1 MSFYKKMVSVC
12 AAVALSTSIIPVIPV
27 SADTGMTR
35 YEAERQYTGGWADVV
50 QNSIASGGYVVE
62 RIGGKSTDIGT
73 VVFKIWAEEAG
84 TYNAKL
90 GYISKKDSDFY
101 VRVNW
106 YAWDTGNDTKFTT
119 TASNSVQTQEMTLKL
134 NAGWND
140 VKIYSTKGITDD
152 GTDYRISVDY
162 LDVDTEGYTLPNIT
176 TQRQR

>member
-1 MSFYKKMVSVC
+1 MHIKFFSIEYTKLNDIIKSNHKINIRRDLIMSFYKKMVSVC

-90 GYISKKDSDFY
+90 GYISKKDSEKSANRIKLIGI
-101 VRVNW
+101 VSGVVAGVITVLGTAIGVNL
-106 YAWDTGNDTKFTT
+106 TSKQNNIPG
-119 TASNSVQTQEMTLKL
+119 
-134 NAGWND
+134 
-140 VKIYSTKGITDD
+140 DD
-152 GTDYRISVDY
+152 
-162 LDVDTEGYTLPNIT
+162 EEENH
-176 TQRQR
+176 

>member
-62 RIGGKSTDIGT
+62 RIGGKSTDIDT
-73 VVFKIWAEEAG
+73 VVFKIWQRKPG

-90 GYISKKDSDFY
+90 GYISKRVDFICQSKLVCMGY
-101 VRVNW
+101 R
-106 YAWDTGNDTKFTT
+106 KRHKITT

-140 VKIYSTKGITDD
+140 VKIYST
-152 GTDYRISVDY
+152 RV
-162 LDVDTEGYTLPNIT
+162 
-176 TQRQR
+176 

>member
-106 YAWDTGNDTKFTT
+106 
-119 TASNSVQTQEMTLKL
+119 
-134 NAGWND
+134 
-140 VKIYSTKGITDD
+140 
-152 GTDYRISVDY
+152 
-162 LDVDTEGYTLPNIT
+162 
-176 TQRQR
+176 

>member
-73 VVFKIWAEEAG
+73 VV
-84 TYNAKL
+84 
-90 GYISKKDSDFY
+90 D
-101 VRVNW
+101 
-106 YAWDTGNDTKFTT
+106 
-119 TASNSVQTQEMTLKL
+119 
-134 NAGWND
+134 
-140 VKIYSTKGITDD
+140 IYRK
-152 GTDYRISVDY
+152 RIPIFMS
-162 LDVDTEGYTLPNIT
+162 E
-176 TQRQR
+176 